1 MPREEIL
8 SKQCWSARLMHDGGE
23 IVAITLVP
31 RRQFGRWPPWV
42 AMGAT
47 KAALEVLIYF
57 AVALVGVE

>member
-1 MPREEIL
+1 
-8 SKQCWSARLMHDGGE
+8 MHDGGE